1 MEPIYTVI
9 LAAGSSS
16 RLGYNKLLLKID
28 DKTVIRRAIA
38 PFLRSAIEK
47 VFVVTGNASDAIAQE
62 IAGLPLEVIY
72 NKDHA
77 KGMSTSVRVSLPFLA
92 KARGVFFQLGDK
104 PFVDGAMI
112 DVMIDA
118 FLSEKA
124 PIVLPVF
131 RGVKGHPVLVDI
143 QQYRNEMAL
152 LEGDRGLREII
163 EKHSE
168 DVLYIE
174 GDEGSIF
181 DIDSAEEI
189 DLLKERGYRVEKGQR

>member
-9 LAAGSSS
+9 LAAGASS

-28 DKTVIRRAIA
+28 GETVIRKAVM
-38 PFLRSAIEK
+38 PFLRSAIDK
-47 VFVVTGNASDAIAQE
+47 VFVVTGNAKDAIAQE
-62 IAGLPLEVIY
+62 LAGLPLEVIY

-77 KGMSTSVRVSLPFLA
+77 KGMSTSVRASLPFLA
-92 KARGVFFQLGDK
+92 EARGVFFQLGDK
-104 PFVDGAMI
+104 PFVAGTII
-112 DVMIDA
+112 DAMIDA

-124 PIVLPVF
+124 PIILPIF
-131 RGVKGHPVLVDI
+131 KGEKGHPVIVDI
-143 QQYRNEMAL
+143 QRYSDEMAL

-174 GDEGSIF
+174 GDEGNTF
-181 DIDSAEEI
+181 DIDSAQEI
-189 DLLKERGYRVEKGQR
+189 NILRERGYRVEKG

>member
-9 LAAGSSS
+9 LAAGASS
-16 RLGYNKLLLKID
+16 RLGYNKLLLRID
-28 DKTVIRRAIA
+28 GETVIRRAVT
-38 PFLRSAIEK
+38 PFLRSAIDK
-47 VFVVTGNASDAIAQE
+47 VFVVTGNAKDAIAQE
-62 IAGLPLEVIY
+62 LAGLPLEVIY

-77 KGMSTSVRVSLPFLA
+77 EGMSASVRSSLPFLA
-92 KARGVFFQLGDK
+92 EARGVFFQLGDK
-104 PFVDGAMI
+104 PFVAGTVI
-112 DVMIDA
+112 DVMINA

-131 RGVKGHPVLVDI
+131 RGEKGHPVLVDI
-143 QQYRNEMAL
+143 RRYRNEMAL

-181 DIDSAEEI
+181 DIDSVHEI
-189 DLLKERGYRVEKGQR
+189 DLLKERGYRVEEG